1 MTNPTE
7 EEDDEGIPPIPQRK
21 GVFGDDGIQRTLKP
35 EYEQALYEDFVKFWE
50 TQFNDPNIDI
60 KAVKDADGNIPML
73 ARENF
78 NKDIADTWHK
88 LKESI
93 SIQNNIEKY
102 EKFREEN
109 EVKGKTGKLALIAL
123 KSVLRWATGQSSKI
137 TASQIITLLTVAQ
150 YEGQKLS
157 FYVDKTGQ
165 LKSTVSRHML
175 EMGQPTKLYKGLD
188 WIDVRPH
195 PHDARASQY
204 FLTPKGHQ
212 FVEHIEEQLDMPYEE
227 SSLLSAVMG
236 IPMIGL
242 KQKLEKAPP
251 RGDDELRVI
260 TTEGKVKNVKATEI
274 QNAKYDTLGEIKKG
288 DKQQSIIDNK
298 VDGDLRYEVLDHEN
312 LTDDDINERLE
323 YSKNLKRNKT
333 ET

>member
-1 MTNPTE
+1 MTNPTK
-7 EEDDEGIPPIPQRK
+7 EDDDGIPPIPQRK

-165 LKSTVSRHML
+165 LKSTVSSHML

-188 WIDVRPH
+188 GLMYD
-195 PHDARASQY
+195 
-204 FLTPKGHQ
+204 
-212 FVEHIEEQLDMPYEE
+212 HIHMMLE
-227 SSLLSAVMG
+227 LLN
-236 IPMIGL
+236 
-242 KQKLEKAPP
+242 
-251 RGDDELRVI
+251 
-260 TTEGKVKNVKATEI
+260 TF
-274 QNAKYDTLGEIKKG
+274 
-288 DKQQSIIDNK
+288 
-298 VDGDLRYEVLDHEN
+298 
-312 LTDDDINERLE
+312 
-323 YSKNLKRNKT
+323 
-333 ET
+333 